1 MTLSRH
7 VQLLKIGIAFSA
19 LALAGVA
26 AISWKIMP
34 LFPYL
39 VKTAQNRSLLPLL
52 RDFLPA
58 QTTYTPFVT
67 VVAAIIYALITLII
81 IFYMFEKTQ
90 SVEVHFLILFVFS
103 LVFEVARL
111 GIPVRLAFNI
121 SGILLTLVARL
132 LVFFRYF
139 GMFSLFI
146 ASLYSAGLKIEKE
159 ENVLFPLVVI
169 TLFLSISLPINT
181 FTFDTTLCL
190 ANGYPIVFRVMEYL
204 VAGLS
209 ALSFVYG
216 AWKASVKEYYFI
228 GFGTLL
234 AFTGRGIL
242 IDADFY
248 AMAAVGFVLL
258 SGGTCLICYHL
269 RKLYLWA

>member
-7 VQLLKIGIAFSA
+7 IQLLKIWIAFSA
-19 LALAGVA
+19 FALAGVA
-26 AISWKIMP
+26 AVSWKIMP
-34 LFPYL
+34 YFPAL
-39 VKTAQNRSLLPLL
+39 IESAQNRSLLPILSN
-52 RDFLPA
+52 FLPV

-67 VVAAIIYALITLII
+67 VVAAIIYALITLIM

-90 SVEVHFLILFVFS
+90 SVEVHFLIFFVFS
-103 LVFEVARL
+103 LVFEVLRL

-121 SGILLTLVARL
+121 SGILLALAARL

-139 GMFSLFI
+139 GIFSLFV

-169 TLFLSISLPINT
+169 TLFLSMSLPINT

-209 ALSFVYG
+209 GLSFFYG
-216 AWKASVKEYYFI
+216 AWKTSAKEYCFI
-228 GFGTLL
+228 GIGALL

-248 AMAAVGFVLL
+248 AMAAVGLVLL
-258 SGGTCLICYHL
+258 STGTWLICYHL